1 MALFQLD
8 PDSIAA
14 RARSAAASV
23 SPPTLGTS
31 MLRGILGFII
41 VSVAGFA
48 PWPIFERWVRGRGEI
63 ELYLACTAV
72 FIGLSGLCLHRL
84 IIGPGS
90 LSRFYKLFSFAFL
103 AYAIVWVAFWM
114 WLRGNSGVWAGLLA
128 GNIVM
133 GAILAFAFDA
143 QRSAMKII
151 VALFALNAI
160 GYFAGA
166 WIEGKLISE
175 HRVAAMLLWG
185 ACYGAGFGAG
195 LGIAFHICQARVRI
209 LLGRGSPEP

>member
-8 PDSIAA
+8 SDSIAA

-23 SPPTLGTS
+23 SLPTLGGS
-31 MLRGILGFII
+31 MLRGIVGFMI

-48 PWPIFERWVRGRGEI
+48 PWPIFERWIHGTGEI
-63 ELYLACTAV
+63 ELYVACTAV
-72 FIGLSGLCLHRL
+72 FIGASGLCLHQL

-90 LSRFYKLFSFAFL
+90 LSRFYKLFSLAFL
-103 AYAIVWVAFWM
+103 TYAIAWVAFWM

-133 GAILAFAFDA
+133 GAILAFAFEA
-143 QRSAMKII
+143 QRSMMQVIL
-151 VALFALNAI
+151 ALFVFNAI

-185 ACYGAGFGAG
+185 VCYGAGFGAG
-195 LGIAFHICQARVRI
+195 LGIAFYICQERVRA
-209 LLGRGSPEP
+209 LLGRG